1 MTIEMKPVQSSNIK
15 AVGYEAESQTLAI
28 QFGSGATYHYKG
40 VPKDI
45 YDDLC
50 QCESFG
56 RFHAQNI
63 KGKFEYE
70 RQADEKAE

>member
-28 QFGSGATYHYKG
+28 QFGAGSVYHYSG
-40 VPKDI
+40 VPSDV
-45 YDDLC
+45 YDDLLKA
-50 QCESFG
+50 ESFG